1 MWSIAIGISS
11 GIASSALFLA
21 ALTLIRPRLA
31 LSKCIT
37 REKLKDGSLYY
48 QIKVVNHTRFPL
60 ARVQA
65 ELLHGHRT
73 ILHNDYGGSPL
84 LQTRPI
90 LLKRSYLLR
99 LARYDRRDWEAN
111 YAFRFVAYDIE
122 DHTDPSDRFLFRI
135 YAEHTI
141 TGAGSIFE
149 HTYTLKSI
157 VDGDFEGGDSLNIV
171 PVTQPFRKPTRV
183 QDDTHRMLGEI
194 VDWIRS
200 QPGAGVLVDARPD
213 EATVTSS
220 TIDTNNPF

>member
-1 MWSIAIGISS
+1 LWSIAIGISS

-37 REKLKDGSLYY
+37 REKLKDDSLYY

-141 TGAGSIFE
+141 TGVGSIFE

-220 TIDTNNPF
+220 TIDTNNPC

>member
-37 REKLKDGSLYY
+37 REQLKDGSLYY

-60 ARVQA
+60 ARAQA

-73 ILHNDYGGSPL
+73 ILQNDYGGSPL

-141 TGAGSIFE
+141 TGVGSIFE

-171 PVTQPFRKPTRV
+171 PVTQPFRKPTSV

-220 TIDTNNPF
+220 TIDTNNPW